1 LNISQRPKA
10 SAHQAAREFTP
21 QHGIAAKTLG
31 EIGRS
36 ACYFGYVFTSLC
48 LLSVGEVANIPANP
62 WRNSTNFDAHR
73 YHKRHD
79 NTRSRHSDVRRDTRD
94 T

>member
-1 LNISQRPKA
+1 M
-10 SAHQAAREFTP
+10 REFTP

-31 EIGRS
+31 ETGRS
-36 ACYFGYVFTSLC
+36 ACYFGYVSISLFVVV
-48 LLSVGEVANIPANP
+48 LSDMSQNIPANP
-62 WRNSTNFDAHR
+62 WRISTNFHAHR

-79 NTRSRHSDVRRDTRD
+79 NTRSRNSDVRRDTRD

>member
-1 LNISQRPKA
+1 M
-10 SAHQAAREFTP
+10 REFTP

-31 EIGRS
+31 ETGRS
-36 ACYFGYVFTSLC
+36 VCYFGYVSISLFIAVRRTC
-48 LLSVGEVANIPANP
+48 RKTFQLTP
-62 WRNSTNFDAHR
+62 WRNSTNFHAHR

-79 NTRSRHSDVRRDTRD
+79 NTRSRNSDVRRDTRD

>member
-1 LNISQRPKA
+1 MNISQRPKA

-31 EIGRS
+31 ETGRS
-36 ACYFGYVFTSLC
+36 ACYFG
-48 LLSVGEVANIPANP
+48 
-62 WRNSTNFDAHR
+62 STNFHAHR